1 VIGKEQVKRL
11 NIVVSSGTGTGTVT
25 NQWDIARRVRIAP
38 PSESTTYD
46 VTIKD
51 ASGYIIFENPD
62 TLTGTLSMLNEM
74 SLGIV
79 SSVTITNASG
89 DGTFVVLFDL
99 HWWNDNRNQLTRNCS
114 GPFGRQWY
122 PAVTIART
130 NNGAITDVAA
140 WRSAMNGGPVLI
152 YSHSGQGRTAITT
165 RFASIELTMTTVIN
179 QAIVGGSIIK

>member
-99 HWWNDNRNQLTRNCS
+99 H
-114 GPFGRQWY
+114 
-122 PAVTIART
+122 
-130 NNGAITDVAA
+130 
-140 WRSAMNGGPVLI
+140 
-152 YSHSGQGRTAITT
+152 
-165 RFASIELTMTTVIN
+165 
-179 QAIVGGSIIK
+179 